1 MYGFVRKFGKAKT
14 FSNLVVRFPEIFF
27 ETVTSAN
34 PHHNSSMM
42 QLLRSILLIT
52 TKRWVM
58 QLQSITTTTIPGYRV
73 YEYLLVLSPHE
84 ELWNRILKVKTEFSE
99 KYKSD
104 HAKWG
109 KPHITLANFLQYE
122 LMEERLVNR
131 LNMIAMGFHPIK
143 VELRD
148 YGSFPSHT
156 IYINVVSKLPIQ
168 SLVKTIRT
176 HAQRLMKLNDE
187 NKPHFILEPHLT
199 IARKLQPWQY
209 EKGWLEYSHKHFTGR
224 FIADGMLLLK
234 RPLHEKAYQIVRR
247 LSFQNLS
254 VTTKQGELF
263 G

>member
-1 MYGFVRKFGKAKT
+1 
-14 FSNLVVRFPEIFF
+14 
-27 ETVTSAN
+27 
-34 PHHNSSMM
+34 
-42 QLLRSILLIT
+42 
-52 TKRWVM
+52 M
-58 QLQSITTTTIPGYRV
+58 QLQSIKAATIPGYRI

-84 ELWNRILKVKTEFSE
+84 ELWNRILKEKEAFAE

-104 HAKWG
+104 NARWS

-122 LMEERLVNR
+122 LMEERLLSR
-131 LNMIAMGFHPIK
+131 LKIIAMGFHPIK
-143 VELRD
+143 VELKD

-156 IYINVVSKLPIQ
+156 ININVVSKLPIQ

-176 HAQRLMKLNDE
+176 DAQRLMKLNDD
-187 NKPHFILEPHLT
+187 NKPHFILEPH
-199 IARKLQPWQY
+199 IPVARKLQPWQY

-234 RPLHEKAYQIVRR
+234 RPMGESRYQIVQR
-247 LSFQNLS
+247 LEFQNLA